1 MFIFADKILALS
13 EEKLYGEN
21 IIYTHNS
28 PYQRIALTRNNKDFR
43 LYLNNNLQFSSADE
57 YRYHEALIHP
67 AMSMAP
73 VISNVLV
80 LGGGDGFAVREI
92 LKYKEVKNVTLVDLD
107 AEMTR
112 FFRENK
118 TMRDLNHNALNNS
131 KVSIINQDAYLW
143 VKNAKSKFDV
153 IIIDFPIRLI
163 IVLENYILSNFIKS

>member
-1 MFIFADKILALS
+1 M
-13 EEKLYGEN
+13 
-21 IIYTHNS
+21 
-28 PYQRIALTRNNKDFR
+28 
-43 LYLNNNLQFSSADE
+43 
-57 YRYHEALIHP
+57 
-67 AMSMAP
+67 
-73 VISNVLV
+73 
-80 LGGGDGFAVREI
+80 
-92 LKYKEVKNVTLVDLD
+92 DLD

-153 IIIDFPIRLI
+153 IIIDFQIRLI